1 MYFSIFFFQI
11 RTFFNSISRPSGEP
25 DLQKALS
32 AAKKA
37 FDQASLRPNAKKV
50 LVVIMD
56 KRSIDKPEDVKEAL
70 KPLKEDKVKVVPV
83 AVGPDADKD
92 QLKNITSAEGYLVKA
107 EKTTTPEKLAKD
119 IMDKVTS
126 GMNSIEHDV
135 CKCVL
140 I

>member
-1 MYFSIFFFQI
+1 
-11 RTFFNSISRPSGEP
+11 
-25 DLQKALS
+25 
-32 AAKKA
+32 
-37 FDQASLRPNAKKV
+37 
-50 LVVIMD
+50 MD

-140 I
+140 IWVMRIKLFWKVIGYTVPLYMVDMCL